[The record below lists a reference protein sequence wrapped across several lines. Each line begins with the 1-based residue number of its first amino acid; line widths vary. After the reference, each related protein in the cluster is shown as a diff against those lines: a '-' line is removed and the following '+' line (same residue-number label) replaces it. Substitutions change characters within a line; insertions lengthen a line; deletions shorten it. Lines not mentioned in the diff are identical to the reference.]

1 MSWRNKNP
9 SEVVLF
15 LQYLINLNVFSV
27 EWNRSILL
35 EIKLIVL
42 AIKTSI
48 KELSWQIKGC

>member
-15 LQYLINLNVFSV
+15 LKYLINLNVLSV

-35 EIKLIVL
+35 EIKLFVL

-48 KELSWQIKGC
+48 KELS